1 VIRPPA
7 LRPGTRVALVAAAG
21 PLPEGGVDRAIERVE
36 SLGWEPVAGEFCRG
50 RRGYL
55 SGSDQER
62 AADLNRAL
70 RDPSIGA
77 VWFLRGG
84 YGTMRILD
92 DVDWDALA
100 RHPKAL
106 IGFSDNTAVH
116 LAAQRAGVVSF
127 HGPHPH
133 AQAFPDFARD
143 EMLRVLTVAEPA
155 GVLPFP
161 PDGSVESE
169 KAPPK
174 TRKRPSSAGRGKGTR
189 SRESAGRTATPLT
202 GGAAEGPLL
211 GGNLSLLSSTLGTPY
226 AVRPEGAILFI
237 EEVGE
242 HTYRLDRLL
251 SHLKLAGV
259 LSAVAGIA
267 IGGITDTPEEE
278 NGGPDAME
286 VIHDR
291 LGGLGI
297 PVATGFPF
305 GHIDDNWTLP
315 LGVHARLDADA
326 GTLALLEPAVA

>member
-1 VIRPPA
+1 MIRPPA
-7 LRPGTRVALVAAAG
+7 LRPGARVALVAAAG
-21 PLPEGGVDRAIERVE
+21 PLPEGGVDRAIERVA
-36 SLGWEPVAGEFCRG
+36 SLGWEPVPGDNCRA

-55 SGSDQER
+55 AGTDAER

-84 YGTMRILD
+84 YGSMRILD
-92 DVDWDALA
+92 EIDWGVLA
-100 RHPKAL
+100 AHPKAL

-116 LAAQRAGVVSF
+116 LAAQRAGVVGF

-133 AQAFPDFARD
+133 APEFPDFARD
-143 EMLRVLTVAEPA
+143 ELLRVLTVPEPA

-161 PDGSVESE
+161 PE
-169 KAPPK
+169 
-174 TRKRPSSAGRGKGTR
+174 GRAETL
-189 SRESAGRTATPLT
+189 AT
-202 GGAAEGPLL
+202 GVAEGPLL

-226 AVRPEGAILFI
+226 AIRPEGAILFI

-242 HTYRLDRLL
+242 HPYRLDRLL
-251 SHLKLAGV
+251 SHLRLAGV

-267 IGGITDTPEEE
+267 VGGVTESPVVE
-278 NGGPDAME
+278 GAPDAAE
-286 VIHDR
+286 VVRDA

-315 LGVHARLDADA
+315 VGVRARLDADA

>member
-1 VIRPPA
+1 MIRPPA
-7 LRPGTRVALVAAAG
+7 LKPGTRVALVAAAG
-21 PLPEGGVDRAIERVE
+21 PLPEGGVDRAIERVA
-36 SLGWEPVAGEFCRG
+36 SLGWEPVAGEFCRC
-50 RRGYL
+50 RTGYL
-55 SGSDQER
+55 AGTDAER

-92 DVDWDALA
+92 ALDWDALV

-106 IGFSDNTAVH
+106 IGYSDNTAVH
-116 LAAQRAGVVSF
+116 LAAHRAGVVGF

-133 AQAFPDFARD
+133 APEFPDFARD
-143 EMLRVLTVAEPA
+143 ELLRVLTVPEPA

-161 PDGSVESE
+161 ADGGRAE
-169 KAPPK
+169 
-174 TRKRPSSAGRGKGTR
+174 TITAGV
-189 SRESAGRTATPLT
+189 
-202 GGAAEGPLL
+202 AEGPLL
-211 GGNLSLLSSTLGTPY
+211 GGNLSLLSATLGTPF
-226 AVRPEGAILFI
+226 AIRPEGAILFI

-242 HTYRLDRLL
+242 HPYRLDRLL
-251 SHLKLAGV
+251 SHLRLAGV

-267 IGGITDTPEEE
+267 VGGITESPEIDGAPGAAEVVR
-278 NGGPDAME
+278 DA
-286 VIHDR
+286 

-305 GHIDDNWTLP
+305 GHFDDNWTLP
-315 LGVHARLDADA
+315 MGVRARLDADA

>member
-1 VIRPPA
+1 MIRPPA

-21 PLPEGGVDRAIERVE
+21 PLPEGGVERAMERVA
-36 SLGWEPVAGEFCRG
+36 SLGWDPVPGDFCRG
-50 RRGYL
+50 RHGYL
-55 SGSDQER
+55 SGTDDER

-92 DVDWDALA
+92 ALDWDALA
-100 RHPKAL
+100 RHPKPL

-133 AQAFPDFARD
+133 AVHFPEFARD
-143 EMLRVLTVAEPA
+143 ELLRVLTVPEAA
-155 GVLPFP
+155 GALPFP
-161 PDGSVESE
+161 RDGRAETV
-169 KAPPK
+169 
-174 TRKRPSSAGRGKGTR
+174 AGGV
-189 SRESAGRTATPLT
+189 
-202 GGAAEGPLL
+202 AEGPLL
-211 GGNLSLLSSTLGTPY
+211 GGNLSLLSSTLGTPF
-226 AVRPEGAILFI
+226 ALRPEGAILFI

-242 HTYRLDRLL
+242 HPYRLDRLL
-251 SHLKLAGV
+251 SHLRLAGV

-267 IGGITDTPEEE
+267 VGGITESPVMESAPSAEEVVR
-278 NGGPDAME
+278 DA
-286 VIHDR
+286 

-297 PVATGFPF
+297 PVAARFPV
-305 GHIDDNWTLP
+305 GHVDDNWTLP
-315 LGVHARLDADA
+315 LGVRARLDADA

>member
-1 VIRPPA
+1 MIRPPA

-21 PLPEGGVDRAIERVE
+21 PLPEGGVDRAIARVA
-36 SLGWEPVAGEFCRG
+36 SLGWEPVVGEFCRG

-55 SGSDQER
+55 AGTDEER
-62 AADLNRAL
+62 AADLNGAL

-77 VWFLRGG
+77 IWFLRGG

-106 IGFSDNTAVH
+106 IGFSDNTAIH
-116 LAAQRAGVVSF
+116 LAAGRAGVVSF

-133 AQAFPDFARD
+133 AEEFPDFARD
-143 EMLRVLTVAEPA
+143 ELLRVLTVAEPA

-161 PDGSVESE
+161 PDGRAE
-169 KAPPK
+169 
-174 TRKRPSSAGRGKGTR
+174 TLAGGV
-189 SRESAGRTATPLT
+189 
-202 GGAAEGPLL
+202 AEGPLA
-211 GGNLSLLSSTLGTPY
+211 GGNLSLLSATLGTPF
-226 AVRPEGAILFI
+226 AVRAEGAILLI

-242 HTYRLDRLL
+242 HAYRLDRLL

-259 LSAVAGIA
+259 LAAAAGIA
-267 IGGITDTPEEE
+267 VGGITDTPAMAD
-278 NGGPDAME
+278 GPEAME

-297 PVATGFPF
+297 PVAVGFPF

-315 LGVHARLDADA
+315 LGVRARLDADA